1 MTNAETTVLYA
12 LSTLAQTCA
21 ALAAFVGA
29 VGLYRL
35 QVLREQ
41 RREVER
47 DLRGIAAHPHV
58 LAADVAA
65 RLPFKEILDG
75 VQTASEG
82 RGGISDLARDTLTR
96 WRTALP
102 LLGRSQRALVLFEAW
117 NLLVIF
123 AALVG
128 FNHVPELAACPWT
141 LRALWP
147 VALVT
152 AGVTGYCV
160 FVWTRE

>member
-1 MTNAETTVLYA
+1 VTDAETTILYA

-35 QVLREQ
+35 QSLRD
-41 RREVER
+41 RRR
-47 DLRGIAAHPHV
+47 DLLRDIEGNLGHLPTTEEV
-58 LAADVAA
+58 LLDEA
-65 RLPFKEILDG
+65 RRQAPDRRL
-75 VQTASEG
+75 
-82 RGGISDLARDTLTR
+82 LT
-96 WRTALP
+96 P
-102 LLGRSQRALVLFEAW
+102 LLQEAEQMPHRLRQSRRSLVAFEGW

-128 FNHVPELAACPWT
+128 FNHVTALAACRWT
-141 LRALWP
+141 LWALWP
-147 VALVT
+147 VALGTV
-152 AGVTGYCV
+152 AVTGYCV